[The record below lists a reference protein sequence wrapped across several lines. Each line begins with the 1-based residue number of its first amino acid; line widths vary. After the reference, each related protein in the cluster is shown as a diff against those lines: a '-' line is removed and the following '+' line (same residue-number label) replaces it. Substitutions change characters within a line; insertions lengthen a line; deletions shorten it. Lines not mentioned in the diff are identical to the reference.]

1 MQLVN
6 CAPDDVSLGMP
17 LEFEF
22 RCMHRAGGR
31 PYYYWKAMPAAE
43 PATSEGR

>member
-6 CAPDDVSLGMP
+6 CVPDDVRLGMP

-31 PYYYWKAMPAAE
+31 PNYYWKATPAAE